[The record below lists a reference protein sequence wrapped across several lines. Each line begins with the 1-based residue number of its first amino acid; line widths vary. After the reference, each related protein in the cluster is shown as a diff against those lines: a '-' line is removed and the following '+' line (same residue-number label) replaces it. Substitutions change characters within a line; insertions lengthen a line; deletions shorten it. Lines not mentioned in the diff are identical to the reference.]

1 MIECLDT
8 PPDAPPSPLP
18 MPSVGDVELGG
29 VLFAAIVVVIACLV
43 PHLVQRRSAITQSRE
58 RDRFSPGLRLLS
70 AGRASAT
77 GCQHTGLRILPD
89 RTTVTH
95 RARGEDMD
103 TIARRPAATGHV
115 SREQGRAVRELAQV
129 RARRAARLA
138 SERAAVQRRLLM
150 VGALA
155 AVTLVVALV
164 GALTPLAVA
173 WTLVPLAGTLG
184 GLAVTRLAAIRAQRI
199 GEEEIAELARLR
211 AVIEG
216 NASGVAETVSAP
228 EADVTGTLELEAV
241 DTSEQ
246 EGVTEEIAQLVAEAS
261 TSGASSEEAGEA
273 EEIVA
278 AEDVDAVVARDVKAA
293 ALQWAPRPLPT
304 PLYARKG
311 RVAGRAVHAD
321 TDLRGIPRVEAPVPA
336 RPVAVS
342 TEDVELRSTEEVVA
356 SQPVVLD
363 LDAVLDARRAQ

>member
-1 MIECLDT
+1 
-8 PPDAPPSPLP
+8 

-58 RDRFSPGLRLLS
+58 RDRFSSGLRLLS
-70 AGRASAT
+70 AGRVPAT
-77 GCQHTGLRILPD
+77 GCQHSGLRILPD
-89 RTTVTH
+89 RTAVTH

-103 TIARRPAATGHV
+103 TIARRPAAAGHV
-115 SREQGRAVRELAQV
+115 SREQGRAVRELAQL

-155 AVTLVVALV
+155 GLTLVVAFV

-216 NASGVAETVSAP
+216 SAP
-228 EADVTGTLELEAV
+228 ETSVTEAHASKTQDAEAV
-241 DTSEQ
+241 DASVQ
-246 EGVTEEIAQLVAEAS
+246 EGVTEEIVELATGSAPN
-261 TSGASSEEAGEA
+261 GASSEGAVEV

-293 ALQWAPRPLPT
+293 AVQWAPRPLPT